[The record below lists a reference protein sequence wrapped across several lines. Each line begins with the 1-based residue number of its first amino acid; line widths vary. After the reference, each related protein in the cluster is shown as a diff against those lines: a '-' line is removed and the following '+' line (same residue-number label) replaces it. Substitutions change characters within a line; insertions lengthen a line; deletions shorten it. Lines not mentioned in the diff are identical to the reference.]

1 MIILLFVYLF
11 VGVVKENV
19 LLGEIVK
26 VEIVLVEGL

>member
-26 VEIVLVEGL
+26 VEIVLFEGL